1 MKKLTKFFS
10 ALAIALPLTVQAQ
23 TVDLTTMN
31 WPPFYGDSLEKGGF
45 ISAIVDEALAESG
58 YDSTIEFTAWQTALD
73 TVKAGDKD
81 AIVGG
86 YYSEE
91 RAQEYYF
98 SIPIY
103 TVLAGLIKKPDFP
116 LSNYDSFES
125 LDQYSIAK
133 LKGSVI
139 GESFDNFPFSDLK
152 EYPEVSDAI
161 KALDSGEVQLYADS
175 LAVAK
180 EAAEAAG
187 IDASQLQ
194 ILLPP
199 LEENDLYLLISK
211 SIPNAEELRDAF
223 NKGLMEIQMSGRYD
237 EILAEFNQQ

>member
-1 MKKLTKFFS
+1 MKKFKKFFS
-10 ALAIALPLTVQAQ
+10 AIAFALPLAAQAQ

-31 WPPFYGDSLEKGGF
+31 WPPFYGDSLDRGGF
-45 ISAIVDEALAESG
+45 ITAIVDEALSESG
-58 YDSTIEFTAWQTALD
+58 YDTTMEFTAWQTALD
-73 TVKAGDKD
+73 TVKSGEKD

-86 YYSEE
+86 YYSEA

-116 LSNYDSFES
+116 LNNYDSFEA
-125 LDQYSIAK
+125 LNAYSIGK

-139 GESFDNFPFSDLK
+139 GESFDNFPFNDLR
-152 EYPEVSDAI
+152 EYPEVSDAV
-161 KALDSGEVQLYADS
+161 KALNSGELALYADS

-180 EAAEAAG
+180 EAAKAEG
-187 IDASQLQ
+187 IDGSQLQ

-211 SIPNAEELRDAF
+211 SIPNAEEIRDAF
-223 NKGLMEIQMSGRYD
+223 NKGLIAIQSSGRYD

>member
-10 ALAIALPLTVQAQ
+10 ALALTIPLTVQAQ
-23 TVDLTTMN
+23 TVELTTMN
-31 WPPFYGDSLEKGGF
+31 WPPFYGESLDKGGF
-45 ISAIVDEALAESG
+45 ISAIVDEALAVSG
-58 YDSTIEFTAWQTALD
+58 YDSSIEFTAWQTALD
-73 TVKAGDKD
+73 TVKSGDKD

-91 RAQEYYF
+91 RAKEYYY

-103 TVLAGLIKKPDFP
+103 TVLIGLIKKPDFP
-116 LSNYDSFES
+116 MDNYSSFEA

-139 GESFDNFPFSDLK
+139 GESFDNFAFSDLK
-152 EYPEVSDAI
+152 EYPEVSDAVI
-161 KALDSGEVQLYADS
+161 ALNSGEVDLYADN

-180 EAAEAAG
+180 EAAQAEG
-187 IDASQLQ
+187 INASQLQ
-194 ILLPP
+194 ILMPP

-211 SIPNAEELRDAF
+211 SIPNAEEIRDAF
-223 NKGLMEIQMSGRYD
+223 NKGLISLQSSGRYN
-237 EILAEFNQQ
+237 EILTEFNQQ

>member
-1 MKKLTKFFS
+1 MKKITKFFS
-10 ALAIALPLTVQAQ
+10 ALALALPLTAQAQ

-31 WPPFYGDSLEKGGF
+31 WPPFYGESLEKGGF
-45 ISAIVDEALAESG
+45 ITAIVEEALAESG

-73 TVKAGDKD
+73 TAKSGEKD

-91 RAQEYYF
+91 RAQDYYF

-116 LSNYDSFES
+116 LNNYASFET
-125 LDQYSIAK
+125 LNEYSIGK
-133 LKGSVI
+133 LEGTVI
-139 GESFDNFPFSDLK
+139 GESFDNYPFNDLR
-152 EYPEVSDAI
+152 EYPEVTDAV
-161 KALDSGEVQLYADS
+161 KALEAGELDLYADS

-180 EAAEAAG
+180 EAAKAEG
-187 IDASQLQ
+187 IDGSQLQ

-211 SIPNAEELRDAF
+211 SVPNAEELRDAF
-223 NKGLMEIQMSGRYD
+223 NKGLISIQGSGRYD

>member
-237 EILAEFNQQ
+237 EILTEFNQQ

>member
-1 MKKLTKFFS
+1 MKKITKFFS
-10 ALAIALPLTVQAQ
+10 ALAFALPLTIQAQ
-23 TVDLTTMN
+23 TVELTTMN
-31 WPPFYGDSLEKGGF
+31 WPPFYGDSLERGGF
-45 ISAIVDEALAESG
+45 ITAIVDEALEQAG
-58 YDSTIEFTAWQTALD
+58 YDSTIEFTAWQNALD
-73 TVKAGDKD
+73 VVKSGDKD

-116 LSNYDSFES
+116 LNNYDSFES
-125 LDQYSIAK
+125 LDQYNIAK
-133 LKGSVI
+133 IKATVI
-139 GESFDNFPFSDLK
+139 GESFDNFPFSNLK
-152 EYPEVSDAI
+152 EYPEVKNAV
-161 KALDSGEVQLYADS
+161 KALDAGEVDLYADS

-180 EAAEAAG
+180 AAAEKEG
-187 IDASQLQ
+187 VDGSQLQ

-223 NKGLMEIQMSGRYD
+223 NKGLISIQGSGRYD

>member
-23 TVDLTTMN
+23 TVELTTMN

-45 ISAIVDEALAESG
+45 ITAIVDEALAESG
-58 YDSTIEFTAWQTALD
+58 YDSTMEFTAWQTALD
-73 TVKAGDKD
+73 TVKSGDKD

-91 RAQEYYF
+91 RAKEYYF

-125 LDQYSIAK
+125 IDQYSIAK
-133 LKGSVI
+133 LQGSVI
-139 GESFDNFPFSDLK
+139 GESFDAFPFSNLK

-180 EAAEAAG
+180 EAAKDAG

-211 SIPNAEELRDAF
+211 SIPNGEELRDAF
-223 NKGLMEIQMSGRYD
+223 NKGLLEIQMSGRYD

>member
-1 MKKLTKFFS
+1 MKKLKKFFS
-10 ALAIALPLTVQAQ
+10 ALVIALPLTVQAQ

-58 YDSTIEFTAWQTALD
+58 YDSTVEFTAWQTALD
-73 TVKAGDKD
+73 NVKSGEKD
-81 AIVGG
+81 AILGG

-116 LSNYDSFES
+116 LNNYDSFET
-125 LDQYSIAK
+125 LDQYSIGK

-152 EYPEVSDAI
+152 EYLEVSDAI

-180 EAAEAAG
+180 EAAKAEG
-187 IDASQLQ
+187 LDASQLQ

-199 LEENDLYLLISK
+199 LEENDLYLMISK

-237 EILAEFNQQ
+237 EILTEFNQQ